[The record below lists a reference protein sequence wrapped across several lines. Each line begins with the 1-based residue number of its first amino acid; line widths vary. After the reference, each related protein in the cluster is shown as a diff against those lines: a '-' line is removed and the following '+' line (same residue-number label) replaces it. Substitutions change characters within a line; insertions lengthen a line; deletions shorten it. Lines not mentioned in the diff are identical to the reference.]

1 VVFFPSLIQFFRRIR
16 MSKKLGPL
24 MIGLVAVAL
33 VAGCNRSESPR
44 TQSQN
49 DSAVV
54 AGKNTPPPATPSP
67 NSAANPANPA
77 GPTSEPGATA
87 GTTNPGATP
96 GKDQYS
102 ADLRK
107 CDAMPEGDRARCVE
121 QAKKQHGQM

>member
-1 VVFFPSLIQFFRRIR
+1 

-54 AGKNTPPPATPSP
+54 AGKNTPPTPSP
-67 NSAANPANPA
+67 NSAANPA
-77 GPTSEPGATA
+77 GSTSEPGATA
-87 GTTNPGATP
+87 GTNNPGATP

-107 CDAMPEGDRARCVE
+107 CDAMPESDRARCVE